1 MSSSVE
7 VVGIERDAL
16 LAAIPPVLAAGLL
29 LRGVRPPVAALI
41 ALAGGVALLAAFPT
55 PPGALADAGLVALG
69 TAVEV
74 CAIILGGL
82 WLDELLRRSGA
93 RDRLSEWLAGVTA
106 DPGRRVLLVVLGVVP
121 FVEAVTGFGV
131 GAIVGL
137 PLLRR
142 LGFDARRAA
151 VLSLVGFVAV
161 PWGALGPGTLVA
173 ARLTGIGF
181 DELGVASAQRTL
193 PVFWVCGL
201 AALVIGTGAKAAVHR
216 LGTLTVLACTLWLA
230 ILGANLVIG
239 TAMAGIVGAVASIG
253 ALLVLARRAEGRLP
267 RAGAGVRRAAG
278 PYALLLVLLLAGQG
292 AAALAARAGADAGA
306 VVLGSAA
313 TWLLLTCLVLSW
325 RRGRAAQSPEPR
337 PGPGPFRA
345 VLPRWAPFGVTTAAF
360 LTLGALMTASGMAAG
375 LAAAGA
381 ALGRA
386 YQGVAP
392 WLGGLGGFLTGS
404 NAGGNALFAAAQAE
418 AAKRIGVPVLEL
430 VAFQNLA
437 ASLGTMGSA
446 ARVQLALSLLE
457 PEEREG
463 AIARQVLTACVA
475 AMAALSLLAFVTSG
489 NG

>member
-1 MSSSVE
+1 
-7 VVGIERDAL
+7 
-16 LAAIPPVLAAGLL
+16 
-29 LRGVRPPVAALI
+29 
-41 ALAGGVALLAAFPT
+41 
-55 PPGALADAGLVALG
+55 
-69 TAVEV
+69 
-74 CAIILGGL
+74 
-82 WLDELLRRSGA
+82 
-93 RDRLSEWLAGVTA
+93 
-106 DPGRRVLLVVLGVVP
+106 
-121 FVEAVTGFGV
+121 
-131 GAIVGL
+131 
-137 PLLRR
+137 
-142 LGFDARRAA
+142 
-151 VLSLVGFVAV
+151 
-161 PWGALGPGTLVA
+161 VA

-193 PVFWVCGL
+193 PVFLVCGL
-201 AALVIGTGAKAAVHR
+201 AALVIGTGAKATAHR

-267 RAGAGVRRAAG
+267 KAGAGVRRAAG

-292 AAALAARAGADAGA
+292 AAALAARAGASAAA

-325 RRGRAAQSPEPR
+325 RARRRPGPGLEPR

-345 VLPRWAPFGVTTAAF
+345 VLPRWAPFAVTTAAF

-386 YQGVAP
+386 YQGLAP

-418 AAKRIGVPVLEL
+418 AARRIGVPVLEL

-463 AIARQVLTACVA
+463 AIARQVLAACVA